1 MNMSRSTVAFVPV
14 EVVDATDADEPSWAE
29 ILPDEVEQ
37 AQSKRAWPWRVL
49 AALDRIWNWLFG
61 VAALVAMLAIVATIP
76 IVQLLS
82 LGYLLEVSARV
93 AKTGKLRAG
102 FVGVKQAARL
112 GSIMLGVWVLLLVP
126 RFFSSLWHSAWLIDP
141 NSRATRGW
149 RIALLI
155 CTLWVILH
163 AAAAVARGGRL
174 RHFLWPRPIRFLRN
188 MFRKGAYARLR
199 DAVWD
204 FTMELRLP
212 YYFHL
217 GLQGFIGGL
226 VWLVIPISLLAI
238 AKTAPLLGFL
248 GGALLIFVLLYL
260 PFLQTQAAVTGNWS
274 SLFAWKTVRRTI
286 ARAPLATALALIVLL
301 TFALPLYLLKIEL
314 IPREA
319 AWLPSLLFVA
329 SIWPARL
336 AVGWAMGRGL
346 RRENPRHGLFRWS
359 SRLALLP
366 LVGLYVLV
374 VYFTQYLSWYGVW
387 SLYEQHALLL
397 PVPFLG
403 G

>member
-1 MNMSRSTVAFVPV
+1 MNMSRSTVELLPA
-14 EVVDATDADEPSWAE
+14 ELVDAIDPEEPAWAE
-29 ILPDEVEQ
+29 VLPDEQ
-37 AQSKRAWPWRVL
+37 AIETPKRAWPWRVL
-49 AALDRIWNWLFG
+49 AALDRAWNWLFG

-93 AKTGKLRAG
+93 AKTGKLRHG
-102 FVGVKQAARL
+102 FVGVQKAARL

-126 RFFSSLWHSAWLIDP
+126 RFCSSMWHSAWLLDTQ
-141 NSRATRGW
+141 SRATTGW
-149 RIALLI
+149 RIALFI
-155 CTLWVILH
+155 CTAWVVLH

-174 RHFLWPRPIRFLRN
+174 RHFLWPRPIRFIRN
-188 MFRKGAYARLR
+188 LFQKDAYAILR

-204 FTMELRLP
+204 FTMSLRLP
-212 YYFHL
+212 YYFRQ
-217 GLQGFIGGL
+217 GLQGFLGGL
-226 VWLVIPISLLAI
+226 AWLVLPISLLAI

-260 PFLQTQAAVTGNWS
+260 PFIQTQAAISGSWS
-274 SLFAWKTVRRTI
+274 DLFAWNKVRQTI
-286 ARAPLATALALIVLL
+286 ARAPIATAASLIVLFTL
-301 TFALPLYLLKIEL
+301 ALPLYLLKIEL

-346 RRENPRHGLFRWS
+346 RRELPRHGLFRWS

-366 LVGLYVLV
+366 LVGFYVLL